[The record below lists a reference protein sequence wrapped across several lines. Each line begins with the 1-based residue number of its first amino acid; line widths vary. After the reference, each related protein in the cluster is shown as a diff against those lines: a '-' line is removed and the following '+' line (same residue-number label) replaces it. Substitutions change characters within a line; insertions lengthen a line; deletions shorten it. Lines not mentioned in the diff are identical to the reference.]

1 MPNPPGVV
9 PLPRGS
15 RGPRSLYL
23 KRNGDS
29 FGFTLRHFIVYP
41 PDLIAEHYDGRHAA
55 VGALLAPMDT
65 IFVKQVRERSA
76 AKRAGLQQGDRLV
89 AVNGVPVK
97 DKEYSQVVQLIQNS
111 PEYLHL
117 LFFAETAYN
126 PVSNQQPDVPYD
138 RQSAQQFLT
147 HHLGRGGGAPGFQ
160 VDAISWRSLQQPYH
174 GYPQEFPPLQR
185 VAYDRGQRSA
195 DSLIYSEPKRHTRR
209 ENQHEIY
216 AEIHPHEFVGRQK
229 CRAAPQVPLYRKM
242 GRRASEG
249 SAHYDPPDASSLST
263 EEDYAMKTVYK
274 GMQSADVPSGYPN
287 TAGCRL
293 SLDVGRRE
301 STSSLSSSIADGSKD
316 SLASYDS
323 AATLTGHETDDSAIM
338 TRFRKSVQQKEE
350 FLRTPAVN
358 TVEQA
363 LIRKEFYGRPKKLEK
378 QMWPPT
384 ESPKASKPTHQN
396 VLRVKGDIESER
408 DMVGMGGGADYSMPQ
423 QKGVTSPRERGMK
436 SDLDRV
442 YEAATAPGGYD
453 SLEPLNGSAV
463 EEAYMDDQRQ
473 YHSLQVVHRRARD
486 FESGRPPPPDDD
498 PTAAARLTAAGS
510 ELARLGAKRLQP
522 RVTERA
528 MEYDA
533 RAATVS
539 PPPQQQGETGAA
551 VPAIRKQPQVYRDS
565 RSLDGSGS
573 NASSSSIPEDG
584 EHSLPYASKRLSGNV
599 TITSGSKYLHCPP
612 PDANGEASPDS
623 SKDNEVWKLRVRSSS
638 AESWMPERN
647 KTTDDIL
654 PAVSVTPPAPPP
666 TSTAQQQQA
675 PPQTVVARPTVLQL
689 DEPPRRPVRGHFLRP
704 PNMAALMADSDDE
717 RATRRE
723 SYLKATEG
731 GRMHIDSDLSDGGDT
746 SPHVLRSAHKRWR
759 PPLFPGD
766 IQQLR
771 KLFEDAAA
779 SLGGSASSSSV
790 SLDREKSTGSPV
802 PLEKEKYNIIKEGVL
817 NCKILEIDGK
827 RATDRSWKQVHVVL
841 KGPKLYMYK
850 DKHHQVSTT
859 FLL

>member
-1 MPNPPGVV
+1 MLAWSSQDIHIFIISYTIIKSAYFSRNNGTLFCLQETFQRTQETPVEHRFPTNPPGVI

-15 RGPRSLYL
+15 KGPRSLYL

-41 PDLIAEHYDGRHAA
+41 PDSIAEQYDGRHAA

-76 AKRAGLQQGDRLV
+76 ARRAGLQQGDRLV

-97 DKEYSQVVQLIQNS
+97 DKEYSQVVQLVQNS

-117 LFFAETAYN
+117 LVVPKEEDVLQRFFAETAYN
-126 PVSNQQPDVPYD
+126 PVSNQQQQQVDVPYD

-147 HHLGRGGGAPGFQ
+147 HHLGRAGGPPGFQ

-195 DSLIYSEPKRHTRR
+195 DISTRSTQRSTPMSLWAGRSAGPPRRCLCTGRWAVGPAKAAHTTIRPTLLGV
-209 ENQHEIY
+209 Q
-216 AEIHPHEFVGRQK
+216 GTD
-229 CRAAPQVPLYRKM
+229 M
-242 GRRASEG
+242 
-249 SAHYDPPDASSLST
+249 
-263 EEDYAMKTVYK
+263 
-274 GMQSADVPSGYPN
+274 PSGYPN

-301 STSSLSSSIADGSKD
+301 STSSLSSSLADGSKD

-350 FLRTPAVN
+350 FLRTPGVN

-408 DMVGMGGGADYSMPQ
+408 DLTGMV
-423 QKGVTSPRERGMK
+423 QKGAASPRERGMK

-453 SLEPLNGSAV
+453 SLEPFNGSAV

-473 YHSLQVVHRRARD
+473 YHSLQLVHRRARD

-510 ELARLGAKRLQP
+510 ELSRLGAKRLQP

-539 PPPQQQGETGAA
+539 PPPQPHVEATGA
-551 VPAIRKQPQVYRDS
+551 VPAVRRQP
-565 RSLDGSGS
+565 
-573 NASSSSIPEDG
+573 
-584 EHSLPYASKRLSGNV
+584 H
-599 TITSGSKYLHCPP
+599 
-612 PDANGEASPDS
+612 
-623 SKDNEVWKLRVRSSS
+623 
-638 AESWMPERN
+638 
-647 KTTDDIL
+647 
-654 PAVSVTPPAPPP
+654 TPPATMKFGSCECDLARLNHGCRKGVKLLWKINLWLLKGELKILTLPTMKERHEESHTSKRPKEVGC
-666 TSTAQQQQA
+666 TSTATSAMEEIPRHKCLEVVVQA
-675 PPQTVVARPTVLQL
+675 AVVYPWTGKRVQTAP
-689 DEPPRRPVRGHFLRP
+689 FLWKKK
-704 PNMAALMADSDDE
+704 NTAS
-717 RATRRE
+717 
-723 SYLKATEG
+723 
-731 GRMHIDSDLSDGGDT
+731 
-746 SPHVLRSAHKRWR
+746 
-759 PPLFPGD
+759 
-766 IQQLR
+766 LR
-771 KLFEDAAA
+771 KEPSTAKFWRSTESELLTDH
-779 SLGGSASSSSV
+779 GSKSMWCSKGPSSSCT
-790 SLDREKSTGSPV
+790 EI
-802 PLEKEKYNIIKEGVL
+802 NITK
-817 NCKILEIDGK
+817 
-827 RATDRSWKQVHVVL
+827 
-841 KGPKLYMYK
+841 
-850 DKHHQVSTT
+850 
-859 FLL
+859 

>member
-1 MPNPPGVV
+1 M
-9 PLPRGS
+9 
-15 RGPRSLYL
+15 
-23 KRNGDS
+23 
-29 FGFTLRHFIVYP
+29 
-41 PDLIAEHYDGRHAA
+41 
-55 VGALLAPMDT
+55 
-65 IFVKQVRERSA
+65 
-76 AKRAGLQQGDRLV
+76 
-89 AVNGVPVK
+89 
-97 DKEYSQVVQLIQNS
+97 
-111 PEYLHL
+111 
-117 LFFAETAYN
+117 
-126 PVSNQQPDVPYD
+126 
-138 RQSAQQFLT
+138 
-147 HHLGRGGGAPGFQ
+147 
-160 VDAISWRSLQQPYH
+160 
-174 GYPQEFPPLQR
+174 
-185 VAYDRGQRSA
+185 
-195 DSLIYSEPKRHTRR
+195 
-209 ENQHEIY
+209 
-216 AEIHPHEFVGRQK
+216 
-229 CRAAPQVPLYRKM
+229 
-242 GRRASEG
+242 
-249 SAHYDPPDASSLST
+249 
-263 EEDYAMKTVYK
+263 
-274 GMQSADVPSGYPN
+274 PSGYPT

-301 STSSLSSSIADGSKD
+301 STSSLSSSLADGSKD

-350 FLRTPAVN
+350 FLRTPGVN

-384 ESPKASKPTHQN
+384 DSPKASKPTHQN

-408 DMVGMGGGADYSMPQ
+408 DMAGMVQGGGADYVMPQ
-423 QKGVTSPRERGMK
+423 QKGVASPRERGMK
-436 SDLDRV
+436 SDLDRA

-453 SLEPLNGSAV
+453 SLEPPNGAAV

-473 YHSLQVVHRRARD
+473 YHSLQLVHRRARD

-510 ELARLGAKRLQP
+510 ELSRLGAKRLQP

-539 PPPQQQGETGAA
+539 PPPQPHAEPTGA
-551 VPAIRKQPQVYRDS
+551 VPAVRRQPHVHRDS

-584 EHSLPYASKRLSGNV
+584 ESSLPYAGAGKRLSGNV

-612 PDANGEASPDS
+612 PDANGDTTPDS
-623 SKDNEVWKLRVRSSS
+623 SSNNEVWKLRVRSSS
-638 AESWMPERN
+638 AESWMPERS
-647 KTTDDIL
+647 KTSDDLL
-654 PAVSVTPPAPPP
+654 PALSVTPPAPSYAQPP
-666 TSTAQQQQA
+666 PHQQQQQV
-675 PPQTVVARPTVLQL
+675 PPPAVVAPSRPMVLQL

-704 PNMAALMADSDDE
+704 PNMAALMADLEDKPVVVKRRTKNTNIADDE

-746 SPHVLRSAHKRWR
+746 SPQVLRSAHKRWR

-802 PLEKEKYNIIKEGVL
+802 PLEKEKYSIIKEGTL

-841 KGPKLYMYK
+841 KGPKLFMYR
-850 DKHHQVSTT
+850 DKHHQ
-859 FLL
+859 

>member
-565 RSLDGSGS
+565 RSLDGS
-573 NASSSSIPEDG
+573 
-584 EHSLPYASKRLSGNV
+584 
-599 TITSGSKYLHCPP
+599 
-612 PDANGEASPDS
+612 DS

-746 SPHVLRSAHKRWR
+746 SPHVLRS
-759 PPLFPGD
+759 
-766 IQQLR
+766 
-771 KLFEDAAA
+771 
-779 SLGGSASSSSV
+779 GSASSSSV

>member
-1 MPNPPGVV
+1 MLAWSSQDIHIFIISYTIIKSAYFSRNNGTLFCLQETFQRTQETPVEHRFPTNPPGVI

-15 RGPRSLYL
+15 KGPRSLYL

-41 PDLIAEHYDGRHAA
+41 PDSIAEQYDGRHAA

-76 AKRAGLQQGDRLV
+76 ARRAGLQQGDRLV

-97 DKEYSQVVQLIQNS
+97 DKEYSQVVQLVQNS

-117 LFFAETAYN
+117 LVVPKEEDVLQRFFAETAYN
-126 PVSNQQPDVPYD
+126 PVSNQQQQQVDVPYD

-147 HHLGRGGGAPGFQ
+147 HHLGRAGGPPGFQ

-195 DSLIYSEPKRHTRR
+195 DISTRSTQRSTPMSLWAGRSAGPPRRCLCTGRWAVGPAKAAHTTIRPTLLGV
-209 ENQHEIY
+209 Q
-216 AEIHPHEFVGRQK
+216 GTD
-229 CRAAPQVPLYRKM
+229 M
-242 GRRASEG
+242 
-249 SAHYDPPDASSLST
+249 
-263 EEDYAMKTVYK
+263 
-274 GMQSADVPSGYPN
+274 PSGYPN

-301 STSSLSSSIADGSKD
+301 STSSLSSSLADGSKD

-350 FLRTPAVN
+350 FLRTPGVN

-408 DMVGMGGGADYSMPQ
+408 DLTGMV
-423 QKGVTSPRERGMK
+423 QKGAASPRERGMK

-453 SLEPLNGSAV
+453 SLEPFNGSAV

-473 YHSLQVVHRRARD
+473 YHSLQLVHRRARD

-510 ELARLGAKRLQP
+510 ELSRLGAKRLQP

-539 PPPQQQGETGAA
+539 PPPQPHVEATGA
-551 VPAIRKQPQVYRDS
+551 VPAVRRQPHAATPAARAFPRMARVCCRTPARGFPAMS
-565 RSLDGSGS
+565 
-573 NASSSSIPEDG
+573 P
-584 EHSLPYASKRLSGNV
+584 LPA
-599 TITSGSKYLHCPP
+599 
-612 PDANGEASPDS
+612 EASTCTAH
-623 SKDNEVWKLRVRSSS
+623 LQ
-638 AESWMPERN
+638 MPTEMQHQ
-647 KTTDDIL
+647 
-654 PAVSVTPPAPPP
+654 TPPATMKFGSCECDLARLNHGCRKGVKLLPTMKERHEESHTSKRPKEVGC
-666 TSTAQQQQA
+666 TSTATSAMEEIPRHKCLEVVVQA
-675 PPQTVVARPTVLQL
+675 AVVYPWTGKRVQTAP
-689 DEPPRRPVRGHFLRP
+689 FLWKKK
-704 PNMAALMADSDDE
+704 NTAS
-717 RATRRE
+717 
-723 SYLKATEG
+723 
-731 GRMHIDSDLSDGGDT
+731 
-746 SPHVLRSAHKRWR
+746 
-759 PPLFPGD
+759 
-766 IQQLR
+766 LR
-771 KLFEDAAA
+771 KEPSTAKFWRSTESELLTDH
-779 SLGGSASSSSV
+779 GSKSMWCSKGPSSSCT
-790 SLDREKSTGSPV
+790 EI
-802 PLEKEKYNIIKEGVL
+802 NITK
-817 NCKILEIDGK
+817 
-827 RATDRSWKQVHVVL
+827 
-841 KGPKLYMYK
+841 
-850 DKHHQVSTT
+850 
-859 FLL
+859 

>member
-1 MPNPPGVV
+1 
-9 PLPRGS
+9 
-15 RGPRSLYL
+15 
-23 KRNGDS
+23 
-29 FGFTLRHFIVYP
+29 
-41 PDLIAEHYDGRHAA
+41 
-55 VGALLAPMDT
+55 MDT

-76 AKRAGLQQGDRLV
+76 ARRAGLQQGDRLV

-97 DKEYSQVVQLIQNS
+97 DKEYSQVVQLVQNS

-117 LFFAETAYN
+117 LVVPKEEDVLQRFFAETAYN
-126 PVSNQQPDVPYD
+126 PVSNQQQQQVDVPYD

-147 HHLGRGGGAPGFQ
+147 HHLGRAGGPPGFQ

-263 EEDYAMKTVYK
+263 EEDYAMKAVYK
-274 GMQSADVPSGYPN
+274 GVQGTDMPSGYPN

-301 STSSLSSSIADGSKD
+301 STSSLSSSLADGSKD

-350 FLRTPAVN
+350 FLRTPGVN

-408 DMVGMGGGADYSMPQ
+408 DLTGMVQGGGADYVMPQ
-423 QKGVTSPRERGMK
+423 QKGAASPRERGMK

-453 SLEPLNGSAV
+453 SLEPFNGSAV

-473 YHSLQVVHRRARD
+473 YHSLQLVHRRARD

-510 ELARLGAKRLQP
+510 ELSRLGAKRLQP

-539 PPPQQQGETGAA
+539 PPPQPHVEATGA
-551 VPAIRKQPQVYRDS
+551 VPAVRRQPHVHRDS

-584 EHSLPYASKRLSGNV
+584 ESLLPYASKRLSGNV

-612 PDANGEASPDS
+612 PDANGDATPDS
-623 SKDNEVWKLRVRSSS
+623 SSNNEVWKLRVRSSS
-638 AESWMPERN
+638 AESWMPERS
-647 KTTDDIL
+647 KTTDDLL
-654 PAVSVTPPAPPP
+654 PALSVTPPPPP
-666 TSTAQQQQA
+666 PHQQQL
-675 PPQTVVARPTVLQL
+675 PPPAIAARPMVLQL

-746 SPHVLRSAHKRWR
+746 SPQVLRS
-759 PPLFPGD
+759 
-766 IQQLR
+766 
-771 KLFEDAAA
+771 
-779 SLGGSASSSSV
+779 GSASSSSV
-790 SLDREKSTGSPV
+790 SLDREKSTDSPI
-802 PLEKEKYNIIKEGVL
+802 PLEKEKYSIIKEGTL

-841 KGPKLYMYK
+841 KGPKLFMYR
-850 DKHHQVSTT
+850 DKHHQVSL
-859 FLL
+859 FLDILFTNGNHQL

>member
-565 RSLDGSGS
+565 RSLDGS
-573 NASSSSIPEDG
+573 
-584 EHSLPYASKRLSGNV
+584 
-599 TITSGSKYLHCPP
+599 
-612 PDANGEASPDS
+612 DS

-647 KTTDDIL
+647 KTTVEDK
-654 PAVSVTPPAPPP
+654 P
-666 TSTAQQQQA
+666 
-675 PPQTVVARPTVLQL
+675 VVVK
-689 DEPPRRPVRGHFLRP
+689 RRTK
-704 PNMAALMADSDDE
+704 NTNIADDE

>member
-565 RSLDGSGS
+565 RSLDGS
-573 NASSSSIPEDG
+573 
-584 EHSLPYASKRLSGNV
+584 
-599 TITSGSKYLHCPP
+599 
-612 PDANGEASPDS
+612 DS